1 MGAVLSQV
9 QDGLEKVVCY
19 FSKTFS
25 RSERSY
31 CVTRREL
38 LGVVASI
45 KHFHHYLYGKHFKVR
60 SDHGALSWLL
70 NFKNPEG
77 QLARWFEVLASY
89 DFRIEHRAGRSH
101 NNADA
106 LSRRP
111 CYNYSTEC
119 AHCTRAE
126 KNFESGSE
134 QFLLDNKE
142 ISISK
147 VENWNDKNTVGESF
161 RNVQDD
167 SSSQK
172 SAFKHIENLFDP
184 NLCVKQCMTSDSCRK
199 VQEGYEVNVD
209 HKETLRTKIENQ
221 ILTDNEIKHSVI
233 TSHHSEMIRVCT
245 RSRDYSSR
253 QNETFDKDNPE
264 KEIDTDNLREL
275 QLQDDTI
282 NIVLLCGKKETCM
295 VIYISYES

>member
-1 MGAVLSQV
+1 MGAVVSQV

-19 FSKTFS
+19 LSKTFS

-38 LGVVASI
+38 LAVVASI
-45 KHFHHYLYGKHFKVR
+45 KHVHHYLYGKHFKVR

-89 DFRIEHRAGRSH
+89 DIRIEHRAGRSH

-119 AHCTRAE
+119 AHCTRV
-126 KNFESGSE
+126 KKHFESGSE

-142 ISISK
+142 MRISK
-147 VENWNDKNTVGESF
+147 VENWNDKNNIGESC

-172 SAFKHIENLFDP
+172 SAFNHIEHLFDP
-184 NLCVKQCMTSDSCRK
+184 NLCVKQCMPSDSCRK

-209 HKETLRTKIENQ
+209 HKETLRTKI
-221 ILTDNEIKHSVI
+221 
-233 TSHHSEMIRVCT
+233 R
-245 RSRDYSSR
+245 
-253 QNETFDKDNPE
+253 F
-264 KEIDTDNLREL
+264 
-275 QLQDDTI
+275 
-282 NIVLLCGKKETCM
+282 
-295 VIYISYES
+295 